1 MIALAT
7 APEISQFS
15 WTLVSPLKT
24 SKRGPG
30 QQLALKAGK
39 IMKLH
44 HPPIEQN
51 HKQNKR
57 RRGDVYIEFKIK
69 VGRCRKVV
77 VVRFD
82 FAQDHW
88 SKFLNPHDSILIQD
102 RMGFQ
107 KKITGMPGY
116 AQFSQKYV

>member
-1 MIALAT
+1 
-7 APEISQFS
+7 
-15 WTLVSPLKT
+15 
-24 SKRGPG
+24 
-30 QQLALKAGK
+30 
-39 IMKLH
+39 MKLH

-57 RRGDVYIEFKIK
+57 RRGDFYIEFKIHSAAARKIK

-88 SKFLNPHDSILIQD
+88 SKFFDPHDSVLVQD

-107 KKITGMPGY
+107 KKITGMRGY
-116 AQFSQKYV
+116 AQFSQKYS

>member
-1 MIALAT
+1 
-7 APEISQFS
+7 
-15 WTLVSPLKT
+15 
-24 SKRGPG
+24 
-30 QQLALKAGK
+30 
-39 IMKLH
+39 MKLH
-44 HPPIEQN
+44 HPPVEQN

-57 RRGDVYIEFKIK
+57 RRGDFYIEFKVQSAVARKIK
-69 VGRCRKVV
+69 DGRCRKVV

-88 SKFLNPHDSILIQD
+88 STFFDPHDIILVQD

-116 AQFSQKYV
+116 AVFAKILLEVLLQPKMGALLIKV